1 VRGFL
6 TALLLLPAAGV
17 LAENLPPPG
26 STVAVPADP
35 AAALAE
41 WEKTIRPRARAA
53 GISAATLDSVFA
65 TVEWRQDVIDA
76 DRSQNEFTRTI
87 WDYLDRAVSEDRIRL
102 GRAAL
107 ERHAELLAA
116 IEAETGVDRHILTA
130 IWGLESSY
138 GAVTGDIPVFS
149 ALATLAADGRRGVF
163 FSGEFLAALSLV
175 EGGHASPADL
185 RGSWA
190 GAMGHVQF
198 LPSSWAAFAV
208 DHDGDGRRDIWSD
221 DPADALASAAAFL
234 RGNGWVEGQP
244 WGLEIALPDGF
255 DWQDASYDNWRPVP
269 FWSARGIR
277 AADGG
282 PLPNHGRAAILLPGG
297 ADGAAF
303 LIYHNFTV
311 LESYNSADAYV
322 IALGHLADRMQD
334 GPPIVHGWPR
344 GERALT
350 YDERTELQRLLTAR
364 GFDTR
369 GIDGLVGPRTQAAIR
384 GWQAAN
390 GWRAD
395 AFPTVSLLEALR

>member
-1 VRGFL
+1 MRGL
-6 TALLLLPAAGV
+6 LAALLLIPGAL
-17 LAENLPPPG
+17 LAENLPPPV
-26 STVAVPADP
+26 STMAAPADP

-41 WEKTIRPRARAA
+41 WEGAIRARARMA
-53 GISAATLDSVFA
+53 GISASTLDAVLSA
-65 TVEWRQDVIDA
+65 IEWRQDVVDA

-107 ERHAELLAA
+107 ERHGDLLAG
-116 IEAETGVDRHILTA
+116 IEAETGVDRHVITA

-138 GAVTGDIPVFS
+138 GAVRGDIPVFS
-149 ALATLAADGRRGVF
+149 ALATLAADGRRGAF
-163 FSGEFLAALSLV
+163 FSDEFLAALAIV
-175 EGGHASPADL
+175 EGGHAAPEDL

-198 LPSSWAAFAV
+198 LPSSWATFAV

-221 DPADALASAAAFL
+221 DPGDALASAAAFL
-234 RGNGWVEGQP
+234 QGNGWVEGQP
-244 WGLEIALPDGF
+244 WGLEIALPEGF
-255 DWQDASYDNWRPVP
+255 DWSGASYDNWRPVP
-269 FWSARGIR
+269 YWSARGVT
-277 AADGG
+277 AVDGG
-282 PLPNHGRAAILLPGG
+282 ALPGHGLAAILLPGG

-303 LIYHNFTV
+303 LIFHNFTV

-322 IALGHLADRMQD
+322 IALGHLADRMQ
-334 GPPIVHGWPR
+334 GGAPIAHDWPR
-344 GERALT
+344 HERALT
-350 YDERTELQRLLTAR
+350 YAERVEMQRLLTAQ

-384 GWQAAN
+384 GWQTAN

-395 AFPTVSLLEALR
+395 AFPTVALLEALR

>member
-1 VRGFL
+1 MRGL
-6 TALLLLPAAGV
+6 LAALLLIPCAL
-17 LAENLPPPG
+17 LAENLPPPV
-26 STVAVPADP
+26 STMALPADP
-35 AAALAE
+35 AAALAH
-41 WEKTIRPRARAA
+41 WEEAIRPRAREA
-53 GISAATLDSVFA
+53 GISATTLDAVLS
-65 TVEWRQDVIDA
+65 TIEWRQDVIDA

-107 ERHAELLAA
+107 ERHGDLLAGV
-116 IEAETGVDRHILTA
+116 EAETGVDRHVITA

-138 GAVTGDIPVFS
+138 GAVRGDIPVFS
-149 ALATLAADGRRGVF
+149 ALATLAADGRRGAF
-163 FSGEFLAALSLV
+163 FSDEFLTALAIV
-175 EGGHASPADL
+175 EGGHAAPEAL

-208 DHDGDGRRDIWSD
+208 DHDGDGRRDIWSE
-221 DPADALASAAAFL
+221 DPADALASAATFL
-234 RGNGWVEGQP
+234 RGNGWVAGQP
-244 WGLEIALPDGF
+244 WGLEIVLPAAF
-255 DWQDASYDNWRPVP
+255 HWEDASYDNWRPVP
-269 FWSARGIR
+269 YWTARGIR

-282 PLPNHGRAAILLPGG
+282 PLPGHGLAAILLPGG

-303 LIYHNFTV
+303 LIFHNFTV

-334 GPPIVHGWPR
+334 GPPIAHDWPR
-344 GERALT
+344 EERALT
-350 YDERTELQRLLTAR
+350 YDERIELQHLLTAQ

-369 GIDGLVGPRTQAAIR
+369 GIDGLVGSRTQAAIR
-384 GWQAAN
+384 GWQAAH
-390 GWRAD
+390 GRRAD